1 MANDANLLSMAQEF
15 TGLPMDSLIGA
26 PLTAAATANA
36 SMAVTQTQFML
47 DTCFTKT
54 PLTKVTSAP
63 GVTPVTTD
71 LVKDLNGKQ
80 VYNYLPIMIKMSL
93 TRGFVVPAIAA
104 VAAVPL
110 DATETARLATLTG
123 QASRTPDEDAE
134 KKALEDKKNG
144 TPASAA
150 KMDTFTTA
158 FDLPLLTIIPLNS
171 LGVDEVDI
179 KFEMEVKSS
188 FSNTQ
193 TEESA
198 TKAAA
203 EATLEA
209 KFKIGP
215 FSAKI
220 TGKASYSSEDKKTS
234 NSHYEKSNSAKYT
247 VHVHAGQLPVPK
259 GVNTIIEAFTNAIQP
274 YEMPK

>member
-36 SMAVTQTQFML
+36 SMAVTQTKFML
-47 DTCFTKT
+47 DTCFIKT
-54 PLTKVTSAP
+54 PLTKVTSAA
-63 GVTPVTTD
+63 GVTPVTTAP
-71 LVKDLNGKQ
+71 VVDLNGQ
-80 VYNYLPIMIKMSL
+80 PVYNYLPIMIKMSL
-93 TRGFVVPAIAA
+93 TRGFVVPGTPA
-104 VAAVPL
+104 VAAVAL
-110 DATETARLATLTG
+110 SAAETAELNAAGTTQARKDELT
-123 QASRTPDEDAE
+123 
-134 KKALEDKKNG
+134 KKQNG
-144 TPASAA
+144 TPAVDA

-193 TEESA
+193 TEEST

-215 FSAKI
+215 FSASI

-247 VHVHAGQLPVPK
+247 VHVHAGQLPLPK
-259 GVNTIIEAFTNAIQP
+259 GVNTIIEAFTQAIQP

>member
-1 MANDANLLSMAQEF
+1 MADNTPQLLSMAQEF

-36 SMAVTQTQFML
+36 SMAVTQTKFML
-47 DTCFTKT
+47 DTCFQ
-54 PLTKVTSAP
+54 KVVDSK
-63 GVTPVTTD
+63 GEI
-71 LVKDLNGKQ
+71 N
-80 VYNYLPIMIKMSL
+80 YNPIMIKMSL
-93 TRGFVVPAIAA
+93 TRGFVVPA
-104 VAAVPL
+104 
-110 DATETARLATLTG
+110 
-123 QASRTPDEDAE
+123 
-134 KKALEDKKNG
+134 
-144 TPASAA
+144 TPAIPEVKDDKGVVTQKAVDAQPATMSS
-150 KMDTFTTA
+150 FTTS
-158 FDLPLLTIIPLNS
+158 FDLPLLTIVPLNA

-179 KFEMEVKSS
+179 TFEMEVKSS

-193 TEESA
+193 SEESA

-209 KFKIGP
+209 KFQIGP

-247 VHVHAGQLPVPK
+247 VHVHAGQLPLAK
-259 GVNTIIEAFTNAIQP
+259 GVNTIIEAFTQAIQP
-274 YEMPK
+274 YQMPNAVDESKKTA